1 MNDKNTPI
9 TLEIMSLRSLV
20 PGYKRYIEHIA
31 ANKEDSD
38 WDDWLKEIFA
48 IDVDF

>member
-1 MNDKNTPI
+1 MYFFCKNKQAQNI
-9 TLEIMSLRSLV
+9 
-20 PGYKRYIEHIA
+20 YKRYIEHIA